1 MGITSNDIAA
11 QRAMLERGEEKR
23 KADWKQAE
31 RERLRDPLISYA
43 FAVMLITVG
52 FCVVAVLGDISK
64 SIQEVS
70 QAIRLQTAQQS
81 WLVEHY
87 AKPVRHILPWKEDK

>member
-1 MGITSNDIAA
+1 MTT
-11 QRAMLERGEEKR
+11 
-23 KADWKQAE
+23 
-31 RERLRDPLISYA
+31 RDPLVSYA
-43 FAVMLITVG
+43 FAFMLITVG
-52 FCVVAVLGDISK
+52 FCVVAVLSDINK

-87 AKPVRHILPWKEDK
+87 SKPVRPILPWRDDK

>member
-52 FCVVAVLGDISK
+52 F
-64 SIQEVS
+64 
-70 QAIRLQTAQQS
+70 
-81 WLVEHY
+81 
-87 AKPVRHILPWKEDK
+87 